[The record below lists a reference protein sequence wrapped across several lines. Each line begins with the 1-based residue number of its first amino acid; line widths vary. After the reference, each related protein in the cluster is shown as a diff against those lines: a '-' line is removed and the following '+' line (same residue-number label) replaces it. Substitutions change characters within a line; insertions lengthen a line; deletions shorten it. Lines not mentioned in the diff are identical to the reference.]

1 MAMCYSPT
9 TWNVGVFSLA
19 WQKRSSLGNL
29 CWTSGSVR
37 WAMVSPM
44 RTLNPPSRAGSTSA
58 VETTCFPSRA
68 PKRVRRTS
76 GIVKH
81 ILTLAFGKR
90 WEKQLGAFL
99 RVFDKY
105 RRAKY
110 LR

>member
-1 MAMCYSPT
+1 MVSAIA
-9 TWNVGVFSLA
+9 VGGAATRHFERITRTA
-19 WQKRSSLGNL
+19 G
-29 CWTSGSVR
+29 GSV
-37 WAMVSPM
+37 S
-44 RTLNPPSRAGSTSA
+44 TL
-58 VETTCFPSRA
+58 FPGRA
-68 PKRVRRTS
+68 PKHVRRTS

-90 WEKQLGAFL
+90 WKEQLGAFL